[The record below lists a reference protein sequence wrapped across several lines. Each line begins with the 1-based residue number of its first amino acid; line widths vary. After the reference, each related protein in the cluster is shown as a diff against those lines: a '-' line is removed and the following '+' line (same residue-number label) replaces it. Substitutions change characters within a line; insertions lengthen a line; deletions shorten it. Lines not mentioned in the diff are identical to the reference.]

1 MHGYALGNEG
11 TTSFKSDDANALS
24 NNFIECC
31 LDNPTAKAL
40 ESFQKL
46 MK

>member
-1 MHGYALGNEG
+1 
-11 TTSFKSDDANALS
+11 LS
-24 NNFIECC
+24 NNFIEYC